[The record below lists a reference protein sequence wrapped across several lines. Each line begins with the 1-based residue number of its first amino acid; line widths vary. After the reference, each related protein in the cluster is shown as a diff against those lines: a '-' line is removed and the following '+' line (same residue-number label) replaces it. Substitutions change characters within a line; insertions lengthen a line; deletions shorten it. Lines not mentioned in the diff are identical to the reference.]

1 MKAILAL
8 GLVVALAVA
17 LAGVLGA
24 RGTEQA
30 RAESAPWTFAQ
41 SMSQRRSYV
50 AAAELGGRIY
60 VAGGAVGETGR
71 FLSVFQRF
79 DPRANSWTTLT
90 RLPEP
95 TRAAA
100 GAALDGEVYVLGGQT
115 ADGVSRTVYA
125 YHTGTRS
132 WSERAS
138 MPEPL
143 FNQSA
148 VALGGRVYVL

>member
-60 VAGGAVGETGR
+60 AAGGAVGETGR
-71 FLSVFQRF
+71 FLGIFQRF
-79 DPRANSWTTLT
+79 DPATNSWTTLE
-90 RLPEP
+90 RLPHP
-95 TRAAA
+95 IRAGA
-100 GAALDGEVYVLGGQT
+100 GAALDGKIYVIGGQT
-115 ADGVSRTVYA
+115 SD
-125 YHTGTRS
+125 
-132 WSERAS
+132 RAT
-138 MPEPL
+138 
-143 FNQSA
+143 
-148 VALGGRVYVL
+148 